1 MAMARAT
8 TARYDIGMGMRRILL
23 APVVFAGVAGLGRIA
38 AADSFGGFSGVERY
52 YLVGPDRVC
61 APLAVKAGKATGAPK
76 CDKAAADRISTLE
89 IKNAVPEKGTKARF
103 AATASGRTVTVKA
116 TDRDAVLVEWQSFDP
131 VTRVAAVYGSAYGD
145 MIAVEVVVRRA
156 GREATDV
163 VGFDLGLDKPDTPP
177 TTGTGTGTGSGTG
190 TTPTPATG
198 DTPPPPTDPA
208 LTEALKKARKA
219 TGAKA
224 IAAWTKVLGVDADSS
239 EGLFG
244 LAAAQAKAKKKAE
257 AIATL
262 GKLAAST
269 RTDAIEFRVAARF
282 DKAFASIRSDAAFRK
297 AVGLDQPAT
306 TMYERV
312 MGTGGAWEQVQTCG
326 KNPRVLLTLARDH
339 SFKLAVDSK
348 CAGDAYGWTFKGTWQ
363 VNASGLELAFPNKAL
378 GKTEGTQ
385 CSVTAQGDED
395 SIRCP
400 IDDDLEFVV
409 LPVRR

>member
-1 MAMARAT
+1 MAMARAA
-8 TARYDIGMGMRRILL
+8 TARYHLSMRRILL
-23 APVVFAGVAGLGRIA
+23 APVVFAGVAGLGGVA

-61 APLAVKAGKATGAPK
+61 APLAVSAAKATGAPK
-76 CDKAAADRISTLE
+76 CDKAAADRIAQLS
-89 IKNAVPEKGTKARF
+89 IKDAVPEKGSKARF
-103 AATASGRTVTVKA
+103 TATASGRTVTVKA
-116 TDRDAVLVEWQSFDP
+116 ADRDAVLVEWQSFDP

-145 MIAVEVVVRRA
+145 MIAVEVIVRRA

-163 VGFDLGLDKPDTPP
+163 VGFDLGLDKPDTPTTTTP
-177 TTGTGTGTGSGTG
+177 TTGTTG
-190 TTPTPATG
+190 TTGTSPATG
-198 DTPPPPTDPA
+198 DTPPPPADPA

-224 IAAWTKVLGVDADSS
+224 IAAWTKVLAVDPDAS

-269 RTDAIEFRVAARF
+269 RADAIEFRVAARF

-312 MGTGGAWEQVQTCG
+312 MGAGGAWEQVQTCG

-339 SFKLAVDSK
+339 TFKLAVDSK